1 MKLSR
6 AQLNDL
12 DRQGSVVRQKDQLA
26 DFSAAIRESQASQD
40 KTVSAVVQLGEV
52 IARSV
57 KESQT
62 MAERILEEQLKRLNE
77 IAERQNRPVRY
88 DIHRGKNQLADYI
101 VARPE

>member
-52 IARSV
+52 IAR
-57 KESQT
+57 
-62 MAERILEEQLKRLNE
+62 
-77 IAERQNRPVRY
+77 
-88 DIHRGKNQLADYI
+88 
-101 VARPE
+101 